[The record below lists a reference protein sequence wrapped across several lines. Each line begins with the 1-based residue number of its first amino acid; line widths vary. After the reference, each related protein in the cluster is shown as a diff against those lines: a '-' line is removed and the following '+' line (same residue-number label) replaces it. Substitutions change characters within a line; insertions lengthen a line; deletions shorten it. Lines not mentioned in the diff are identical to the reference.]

1 VNDRVGIFR
10 LDDGGLGVTELGSPE
25 ILKIDEIDNN
35 FKNKILCG
43 DVREVLKKLP
53 DECVDMSVTSPPY
66 FFLRDYH
73 EEGVIWGGD
82 KNCEHEWNIK
92 ETKIATGYSDKST
105 IIRNR
110 TEKYAG
116 QIQKNKIGFCNKCGA
131 WKGQLGLESD
141 LDQYVNHLCD
151 VFDEVKRVLK
161 PEGTCW
167 VNIGDTYAGSG
178 CKLPH
183 HKIEGGKQLQ
193 QVLCGAEPKE
203 KPAWTILDKSLC
215 GIPFRFSL
223 EMARRGWGLRN
234 TIIWH
239 KINQIPSS
247 AKDRFTVNFEYL
259 LFFFKNK
266 DYYFEQQFE
275 SYEEPLKRWGGEV
288 IKAKNQSEWDTGT
301 GQKTFRDRNL
311 RPNLQGR
318 NKRTTWAINTQPL
331 ADNHFACVDT
341 ETECL
346 TENGWRDVNTIKL
359 EDKIA
364 TFDLINEKIIYHK
377 PYQIFRY
384 DFDGELVVIDNSRI
398 SQHVTPNHN
407 VLLKYCHIEKMNKK
421 FPKIPDPIW
430 HFEKANTLKRPYSG
444 IRIPSAG
451 NYDGKYS
458 IGKEKAE
465 LLGWLI
471 TEGMKCGVCKNRSKK
486 SKCKFTFYI
495 YQSLSANKD
504 KVERIEYLLK
514 KSNQMYIKR
523 TRKRWYFSKKIN
535 KWKENESVEFVLNK
549 TQNDNSWIL
558 EWITNDKKIT
568 PNWNLLHLVNDELY
582 ALYEGLIGGDGH
594 RRPDKRDCFIQKSDY
609 VREWFRTLCVH
620 INLRTFENKRQ
631 KRTDTVFVTNQNY
644 SQIHQKYFKKVV
656 STKKYKGI
664 VWCPYVPNSTW
675 VARRDG
681 KIFITG
687 NSYPVLLIETP
698 IKAGCPEFICKKCGE
713 KRKKV
718 YKEIRIGTHPGIKNE
733 SDLSKYRQLTT
744 RVEEGYTKCKCNAG
758 FESGIVLDPFIGS
771 GTTAISARKLGRDW
785 VGIEINEEYCQMAK
799 KRILKTEL
807 K

>member
-53 DECVDMSVTSPPY
+53 DECIDMSVTSPPY
-66 FFLRDYH
+66 WALRNYH
-73 EEGVIWGGD
+73 KEGVIWGGD
-82 KNCEHEWNIK
+82 ENCEHEWNIK
-92 ETKIATGYSDKST
+92 ETEIVTGYSDKST

-116 QIQKNKIGFCNKCGA
+116 QIQKSEVGFCKKCGA
-131 WKGQLGLESD
+131 WRGQLGLESNMED
-141 LDQYVNHLCD
+141 YVNHLCD

-183 HKIEGGKQLQ
+183 HKIEGGKHLQ
-193 QVLCGAEPKE
+193 QVLGGAEPKE
-203 KPAWTILDKSLC
+203 KPAWTVLDKSLC

-234 TIIWH
+234 TIIWE

-259 LFFFKNK
+259 FFFFKKK

-331 ADNHFACVDT
+331 AENHFA
-341 ETECL
+341 
-346 TENGWRDVNTIKL
+346 
-359 EDKIA
+359 A
-364 TFDLINEKIIYHK
+364 FPEK
-377 PYQIFRY
+377 
-384 DFDGELVVIDNSRI
+384 
-398 SQHVTPNHN
+398 
-407 VLLKYCHIEKMNKK
+407 
-421 FPKIPDPIW
+421 
-430 HFEKANTLKRPYSG
+430 
-444 IRIPSAG
+444 
-451 NYDGKYS
+451 
-458 IGKEKAE
+458 
-465 LLGWLI
+465 
-471 TEGMKCGVCKNRSKK
+471 
-486 SKCKFTFYI
+486 
-495 YQSLSANKD
+495 
-504 KVERIEYLLK
+504 
-514 KSNQMYIKR
+514 
-523 TRKRWYFSKKIN
+523 
-535 KWKENESVEFVLNK
+535 
-549 TQNDNSWIL
+549 
-558 EWITNDKKIT
+558 
-568 PNWNLLHLVNDELY
+568 
-582 ALYEGLIGGDGH
+582 
-594 RRPDKRDCFIQKSDY
+594 
-609 VREWFRTLCVH
+609 
-620 INLRTFENKRQ
+620 
-631 KRTDTVFVTNQNY
+631 
-644 SQIHQKYFKKVV
+644 
-656 STKKYKGI
+656 
-664 VWCPYVPNSTW
+664 
-675 VARRDG
+675 
-681 KIFITG
+681 
-687 NSYPVLLIETP
+687 LIETP

-718 YKEIRIGTHPGIKNE
+718 YKEIRINTRPGKNTGTAKSGNKDDPNSGLHK
-733 SDLSKYRQLTT
+733 SDWSKYRQLTT

-799 KRILKTEL
+799 KRIIKTEL